1 MTDSGNTR
9 PLEIW
14 LIRHGETEWSK
25 SGQHT
30 GRTDIPLTVEGEKA
44 ALALRPRLEGIDFD
58 AVFTSPM
65 QRARETCRLAGLDSK
80 AVVDPNLK
88 EWDYGIYEGR
98 TTKEIQKDA
107 PGWSIWTSSIPEGE
121 SIDQAAD
128 RARKV
133 IAAASQ
139 FEGRV
144 ALFAHGHILRIL
156 AACWL
161 NDDPTLAKHLV
172 LGTSSLSVLGFER
185 TTRALL
191 RWNG

>member
-1 MTDSGNTR
+1 MTGSGNTR

-30 GRTDIPLTVEGEKA
+30 GRTDIPLTAEGEKA
-44 ALALRPRLEGIDFD
+44 AIALKPRLEGIQFD

-65 QRARETCRLAGLDSK
+65 QRARETCRLAGLDSS
-80 AVVDPNLK
+80 AVIEPNLK
-88 EWDYGIYEGR
+88 EWDYGIYEGK
-98 TTKEIQKDA
+98 TTKEIQKDT

-121 SIDQAAD
+121 SIEQAAD
-128 RARKV
+128 RAREV

-172 LGTSSLSVLGFER
+172 LGTSSLCILGFER